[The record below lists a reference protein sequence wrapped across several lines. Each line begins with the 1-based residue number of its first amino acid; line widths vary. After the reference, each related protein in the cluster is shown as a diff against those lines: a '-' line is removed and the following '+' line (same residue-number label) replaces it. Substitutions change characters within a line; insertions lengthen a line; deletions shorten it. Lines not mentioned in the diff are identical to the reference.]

1 MKSRPLELVA
11 RVVGLGRAAAGM
23 PRDVTANRVG
33 GRQSVRDQ
41 HVLDVGGVATRP
53 VPVQVAEE
61 VVHEEA
67 LVR

>member
-1 MKSRPLELVA
+1 MNI
-11 RVVGLGRAAAGM
+11 VVGLGRAATGM
-23 PRDVTANRVG
+23 ARHVAANRVG

-41 HVLDVGGVATRP
+41 HVLDVDGVVTRP
-53 VPVQVAEE
+53 LPVHVAEE